1 MGKRRPSGDGMVRK
15 REDGRWEG
23 RIVVGHKENGDSIFR
38 YIYADTQ
45 KELTAKLRQNIEAFQ
60 GVELTEQS
68 KMTLAQWLDEWL
80 EKHMTGAVRPDTLAG
95 YRRDLDNHVKPYLG
109 EKSLLKITADDLQE
123 LYQLLLERGRK
134 LPRQNCVPG
143 LAPAT
148 VRGIHTTFHHALKAA
163 ADEGLIPFNPAEKVT
178 PPSVP
183 NTPKRVLTHDQLEKF
198 LCAIRFDPIWHDF
211 FYTELTTGLRRGEL
225 CGLTWDDFDSE
236 AGTLK
241 VRRTIHA
248 RKGGGLEAGETKTY
262 AGQRTILLPYST
274 VQLLRERKRSALTQW
289 IFPDPLRPERPVN
302 PGSAYR
308 RLKELLKQAELPSL
322 RFHDLR
328 HTFATSALEHG
339 MDVKTLSTVIGHVSS
354 ATTLNVYAH
363 VTDEMRQKAA
373 DKIDRAITGREPPQ
387 GKAPKPPGRT
397 AFQPVKGK
405 YRKPGTGCISQIND
419 HLWEGR
425 YSPKV
430 NGKRVARNV
439 YARTEAECE
448 AKLAELIRE
457 MKAEIAAG
465 KEREKRTALAG

>member
-23 RIVVGHKENGDSIFR
+23 RIVVGHKGNGDSIFR

-45 KELTAKLRQNIEAFQ
+45 KELTTKLRQNIDAFQ
-60 GVELTEQS
+60 DVELTEQS

-80 EKHMTGAVRPDTLAG
+80 EKHMTGTVRPGTLEG
-95 YRRDLDNHVKPYLG
+95 YRKDMDNHVKPYLG
-109 EKSLLKITADDLQE
+109 EKLLIKLTSDDLRE

-134 LPRQNCVPG
+134 LPRQNCGPG

-148 VRGIHTTFHHALKAA
+148 VRGIHTTLHHALKTA

-225 CGLTWDDFDSE
+225 CGLKWEDFDSDV
-236 AGTLK
+236 GTLK

-248 RKGGGLEAGETKTY
+248 RKGGTLEAGETKTY

-274 VQLLRERKRSALTQW
+274 TQLLKERKTAALTQW

-302 PGSAYR
+302 PNSAYR
-308 RLKELLKQAELPSL
+308 RLKELLNQAELPSL

-328 HTFATSALEHG
+328 HTFATHALASG
-339 MDVKTLSTVIGHVSS
+339 VDAKTLSRILGHTKASF
-354 ATTLNVYAH
+354 TLDTYTH
-363 VTDEMRQKAA
+363 VTGDM
-373 DKIDRAITGREPPQ
+373 
-387 GKAPKPPGRT
+387 
-397 AFQPVKGK
+397 
-405 YRKPGTGCISQIND
+405 
-419 HLWEGR
+419 H
-425 YSPKV
+425 
-430 NGKRVARNV
+430 RN
-439 YARTEAECE
+439 A
-448 AKLAELIRE
+448 
-457 MKAEIAAG
+457 AEIVGNVVTEWLGDELSLWQNEGNGATAAS
-465 KEREKRTALAG
+465 T

>member
-23 RIVVGHKENGDSIFR
+23 RIVVGHKGNGDSIFR

-45 KELTAKLRQNIEAFQ
+45 KELTTKLRQNIDAFQ

-80 EKHMTGAVRPDTLAG
+80 EKHMTGTVRPGTLEG
-95 YRRDLDNHVKPYLG
+95 YRKDMDNHVKPYLG
-109 EKSLLKITADDLQE
+109 EKLLIKLTSDDLRE

-134 LPRQNCVPG
+134 LPRQNCGPG

-148 VRGIHTTFHHALKAA
+148 VRGIHATLHHALKTA

-225 CGLTWDDFDSE
+225 CGLKWEDFDSDV
-236 AGTLK
+236 GTLK

-248 RKGGGLEAGETKTY
+248 RKGGILEAGETKTY

-274 VQLLRERKRSALTQW
+274 TQLLKERKTAALTQW

-302 PGSAYR
+302 PNSAYR
-308 RLKELLKQAELPSL
+308 RLKELLNQAELPSL

-328 HTFATSALEHG
+328 HTFATHALASG
-339 MDVKTLSTVIGHVSS
+339 VDAKTLSGILGHTKASF
-354 ATTLNVYAH
+354 TLDTYTH
-363 VTDEMRQKAA
+363 VTGDMHQNA
-373 DKIDRAITGREPPQ
+373 
-387 GKAPKPPGRT
+387 
-397 AFQPVKGK
+397 
-405 YRKPGTGCISQIND
+405 
-419 HLWEGR
+419 
-425 YSPKV
+425 
-430 NGKRVARNV
+430 
-439 YARTEAECE
+439 
-448 AKLAELIRE
+448 
-457 MKAEIAAG
+457 AEIVGNVITEWLGDDLTVWQNEGSGATAAS
-465 KEREKRTALAG
+465 T

>member
-23 RIVVGHKENGDSIFR
+23 RIVVGHKGNGDSIFR

-45 KELTAKLRQNIEAFQ
+45 KELTTKLRQNIDAFQ

-80 EKHMTGAVRPDTLAG
+80 EKHMTGTVRPGTLEG
-95 YRRDLDNHVKPYLG
+95 YRKDMDNHVKPYLG
-109 EKSLLKITADDLQE
+109 EKLLIKLTSDNLRE

-134 LPRQNCVPG
+134 LPRQNCGPG

-148 VRGIHTTFHHALKAA
+148 VRGIHATLHHTLKTA

-178 PPSVP
+178 PPRVQ
-183 NTPKRVLTHDQLEKF
+183 NTPKRVLTHDQMEKF
-198 LCAIRFDPIWHDF
+198 LCAIRFNPIWHDF

-274 VQLLRERKRSALTQW
+274 TQLLKERRTAALTQW

-302 PGSAYR
+302 PSSAYR
-308 RLKELLKQAELPSL
+308 RLKELLKQVGLPSL

-328 HTFATSALEHG
+328 HTFATHALASG
-339 MDVKTLSTVIGHVSS
+339 VDAKTLSRILGHTKASF
-354 ATTLNVYAH
+354 TLDTYTH
-363 VTDEMRQKAA
+363 VTGDM
-373 DKIDRAITGREPPQ
+373 
-387 GKAPKPPGRT
+387 
-397 AFQPVKGK
+397 
-405 YRKPGTGCISQIND
+405 
-419 HLWEGR
+419 H
-425 YSPKV
+425 
-430 NGKRVARNV
+430 RN
-439 YARTEAECE
+439 A
-448 AKLAELIRE
+448 
-457 MKAEIAAG
+457 AEIVGNVVTEWLGDDLTVWQNEGNGATAAS
-465 KEREKRTALAG
+465 T

>member
-15 REDGRWEG
+15 RENGRWEG
-23 RIVVGHKENGDSIFR
+23 RIVVGHKADGSSIFR
-38 YIYADTQ
+38 YLYAGTQ
-45 KELTAKLRQNIEAFQ
+45 KELTARLRQNIDAYQ
-60 GVELTEQS
+60 GVDLTEDS
-68 KMTLAQWLDEWL
+68 RMTLAEWLDRWSTVY
-80 EKHMTGAVRPDTLAG
+80 MTGAVRPNTLEG
-95 YRRDLDNHVKPYLG
+95 YKRDMDNHVKPHLG
-109 EKSLLKITADDLQE
+109 EKPLCKITADDLRG
-123 LYQLLLERGRK
+123 LYQILLERGRK
-134 LPRQNCVPG
+134 IPRKNCGPG

-148 VRGIHTTFHHALKAA
+148 VRGIHTTLHHALKTA

-198 LCAIRFDPIWHDF
+198 LCAIQFDPIWHDF

-289 IFPDPLRPERPVN
+289 IFPEPLRPERPVN

-308 RLKELLKQAELPSL
+308 RLKELLKQAGLPSL

-328 HTFATSALEHG
+328 HTFATHALASG
-339 MDVKTLSTVIGHVSS
+339 VDAKTLSGILGHTKASF
-354 ATTLNVYAH
+354 TLDTYTH
-363 VTDEMRQKAA
+363 VTGDMHRNAA
-373 DKIDRAITGREPPQ
+373 DIVGNVVMEWLGDELTVWQ
-387 GKAPKPPGRT
+387 
-397 AFQPVKGK
+397 
-405 YRKPGTGCISQIND
+405 N
-419 HLWEGR
+419 EG
-425 YSPKV
+425 S
-430 NGKRVARNV
+430 GA
-439 YARTEAECE
+439 TEAS
-448 AKLAELIRE
+448 
-457 MKAEIAAG
+457 
-465 KEREKRTALAG
+465 T

>member
-23 RIVVGHKENGDSIFR
+23 RIVVGHKGNGDSIFR

-45 KELTAKLRQNIEAFQ
+45 KELTTKLRQNIDAFQ

-80 EKHMTGAVRPDTLAG
+80 EKHMTGTVRPGTLEG
-95 YRRDLDNHVKPYLG
+95 YRKDMDNHVKPYLG
-109 EKSLLKITADDLQE
+109 EKLLIKLTSDDLRE

-134 LPRQNCVPG
+134 LPRQNCGPG

-148 VRGIHTTFHHALKAA
+148 VRGIHTTLHHALKAA

-178 PPSVP
+178 PPRVQ
-183 NTPKRVLTHDQLEKF
+183 NTPKRVLTHDQMEKF
-198 LCAIRFDPIWHDF
+198 LCAIRFDLIWHDF

-225 CGLTWDDFDSE
+225 CGLTWEDFDSE

-248 RKGGGLEAGETKTY
+248 RKGGELEAGETKTY

-274 VQLLRERKRSALTQW
+274 TQLLKERKTAALTQW

-302 PGSAYR
+302 PNSAYR

-328 HTFATSALEHG
+328 HTFATHALASG
-339 MDVKTLSTVIGHVSS
+339 VDAKTLSGILGHTKASF
-354 ATTLNVYAH
+354 TLDTYTH
-363 VTDEMRQKAA
+363 VTGDM
-373 DKIDRAITGREPPQ
+373 
-387 GKAPKPPGRT
+387 
-397 AFQPVKGK
+397 
-405 YRKPGTGCISQIND
+405 
-419 HLWEGR
+419 H
-425 YSPKV
+425 
-430 NGKRVARNV
+430 RN
-439 YARTEAECE
+439 A
-448 AKLAELIRE
+448 
-457 MKAEIAAG
+457 AEIVGNVVTEWLGDELTVWQNEGSGETVASI
-465 KEREKRTALAG
+465 